1 MSRPICNVCNKNPC
15 AANYYRNGVR
25 HYRAKCE
32 DCIRKNKNI
41 KPKTPRWQTLGYTK
55 KSSCDMCGFRR
66 VYDSQML
73 VFHIDGNLNNN
84 DLFNLRTICLNCVE
98 VLKRK
103 DTTWK
108 HGDLEP
114 D

>member
-1 MSRPICNVCNKNPC
+1 
-15 AANYYRNGVR
+15 
-25 HYRAKCE
+25 
-32 DCIRKNKNI
+32 
-41 KPKTPRWQTLGYTK
+41 
-55 KSSCDMCGFRR
+55 MCGFRR

-98 VLKRK
+98 ALKRK

-108 HGDLEP
+108 LGDLEV